1 MAKRGRPT
9 ADERALRRE
18 RILDAAVAQFSARGF
33 GATSLDEVA
42 STASVTKRTLY
53 VDFGDKPALFAAAV
67 EREHDRIRAVAA
79 DAGSLIDVATEL
91 VFVLLSDSAVA
102 LHRSVI
108 AEAVRFPELAQAFY
122 TTGPQH
128 SIDLLAR
135 YLPPGAEAPIRAA
148 ALYSLL
154 LGEPH
159 RRRLLGLTPAPTR
172 AWAAAHA
179 MASVDLLELTT
190 DAPSQGPGASV

>member
-18 RILDAAVAQFSARGF
+18 RILDAVVAQFSARGL

-42 STASVTKRTLY
+42 STAGVTKRTLY
-53 VDFGDKPALFAAAV
+53 VDFGDKAALFAAAV
-67 EREHDRIRAVAA
+67 EREHDRIRAVAT
-79 DAGSLIDVATEL
+79 DAGSLLDVATEM
-91 VFVLLSDSAVA
+91 VVVLHSDSAVA

-108 AEAVRFPELAQAFY
+108 AEAPRFPELARDFY
-122 TTGPQH
+122 ETGPQH

-135 YLPPGAEAPIRAA
+135 YLTGDGAPARAE

-159 RRRLLGLTPAPTR
+159 RLRLLGLTPAPSRTWATSHAAR
-172 AWAAAHA
+172 A
-179 MASVDLLELTT
+179 LELLT
-190 DAPSQGPGASV
+190 A

>member
-9 ADERALRRE
+9 SAERALRRE
-18 RILDAAVAQFSARGF
+18 RILDAAVVVFSAHGF

-42 STASVTKRTLY
+42 AIAGVTKRTLY
-53 VDFGDKPALFAAAV
+53 VDVGDKAVLFAAAV

-79 DAGSLIDVATEL
+79 DAGSLADVATEL
-91 VFVLLSDSAVA
+91 VFVLLSDPAVA

-108 AEAVRFPELAQAFY
+108 AEAPRFPELAAAFY
-122 TTGPQH
+122 ATGPQH

-135 YLPPGAEAPIRAA
+135 YLPPGAEAAP
-148 ALYSLL
+148 LYSLL

-159 RRRLLGLTPAPTR
+159 RRRLLALDPPPTR
-172 AWAAAHA
+172 AAALAHVAHA
-179 MASVDLLELTT
+179 VELLGLTA
-190 DAPSQGPGASV
+190 DAPSQWPGASVAK